1 MTVESSIENES
12 APASNDELQAALYH
26 TDRWL
31 RKITKTIKNGAPDD
45 EESREKLAVQLKRAQ
60 RQVRANKPLL
70 EGVREQFGFGKSADS
85 GDDEDDDYRSF
96 GDDE

>member
-1 MTVESSIENES
+1 MTVESSTEN
-12 APASNDELQAALYH
+12 AQASNDELQAALYH

-31 RKITKTIKNGAPDD
+31 RKITKTIKSDAPDD
-45 EESREKLAVQLKRAQ
+45 EESREKLATQLKRAQ

-70 EGVREQFGFGKSADS
+70 EGVREQFGFGKSGGS
-85 GDDEDDDYRSF
+85 GAADDEDYRSF

>member
-1 MTVESSIENES
+1 MESSIEN
-12 APASNDELQAALYH
+12 APASKDELQAALYH

-31 RKITKTIKNGAPDD
+31 RKITKTIKNDAPDD

-70 EGVREQFGFGKSADS
+70 EGVREQFGFGKSGDS
-85 GDDEDDDYRSF
+85 GGGGDDDDDYRSY